1 MARRNPTERAMR
13 DARDAAAEFRKRFAA
28 RRSKGTMTPRDHA
41 VIRADTPPDVTST
54 RAKSQRHG
62 KVTADHWNQ

>member
-1 MARRNPTERAMR
+1 MASRNPTQRAMR
-13 DARDAAAEFRKRFAA
+13 DARAAVAEFRKRFAA
-28 RRSKGTMTPRDHA
+28 RRSKGTMTPRDRD
-41 VIRADTPPDVTST
+41 VLRADTPPDVTSA